1 MRLPELGDEMAADVI
16 AAFKRISSSS
26 QADKGV
32 IMTVEQLLRM
42 APDAAMAWVQENRA
56 TFELVPLT
64 PSDEMIKAAAGP
76 DYSQEDRELVTR
88 EWVDMI
94 ETHRHG
100 YSNRGLSQ
108 RESYEIG
115 THHSPRLHAERRS

>member
-1 MRLPELGDEMAADVI
+1 MAADVI
-16 AAFKRISSSS
+16 AALKRISSSS

-32 IMTVEQLLRM
+32 IMTVEQLLKM

-100 YSNRGLSQ
+100 YS
-108 RESYEIG
+108 IV
-115 THHSPRLHAERRS
+115 A

>member
-1 MRLPELGDEMAADVI
+1 MSCCPLPYFGDAAPELGDEMAADVI
-16 AAFKRISSSS
+16 AALKRISSSS

-32 IMTVEQLLRM
+32 IMTVEQLLKM

-100 YSNRGLSQ
+100 YS
-108 RESYEIG
+108 IV
-115 THHSPRLHAERRS
+115 A